1 MNIIY
6 NPQNQLILEPIV
18 FGKSNANDI
27 IGLDPRY
34 SILERVFE
42 PTPTYN
48 PHIENAI
55 ESWTIDLDNLQ
66 YVQTWT
72 IVEIPPEPNWTYF
85 NLAIFSDPAF
95 VSWEISPILQSAIVA
110 QATSRNLEV
119 LQTCYN
125 LAKAQLAPSPETI
138 ATWQSIADQYHIGL
152 IL

>member
-1 MNIIY
+1 MKVICNPENQSII
-6 NPQNQLILEPIV
+6 EPIV

-27 IGLDPRY
+27 IGLDP
-34 SILERVFE
+34 SFLILEKVFVS
-42 PTPTYN
+42 TPTYD
-48 PHIENAI
+48 PQVENAI
-55 ESWTIDLDNLQ
+55 ESWTIDSDNLQ

-72 IVEIPPEPNWTYF
+72 IVELIPAPDWTGF

-95 VSWEISPILQSAIVA
+95 ASWQISPILQSAIVA

-125 LAKAQLAPSPETI
+125 LAKAQIAPSPETI